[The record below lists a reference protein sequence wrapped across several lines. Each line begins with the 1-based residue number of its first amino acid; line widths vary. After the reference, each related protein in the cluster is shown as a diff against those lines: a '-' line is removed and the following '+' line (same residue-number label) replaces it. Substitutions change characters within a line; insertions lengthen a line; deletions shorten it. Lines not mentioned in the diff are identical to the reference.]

1 MKPILLAILSL
12 AFVTTVYAQ
21 PAGTRTITIDD
32 CNYPILGI
40 ETNHASDKIVLTAS
54 QGRIFFINVSDVEA
68 NTEVN
73 PVWKNLNLSGLNNGG
88 KPQFS
93 ENDQYILLQ
102 ESSALKTAITSRK
115 VKDIKYYILNAA
127 DGKVVSEGN
136 NVNSVQFLSNSTQI
150 LIASNDGIMV
160 KDFLSNKVI
169 AQLEVDNCE
178 MAAISHDNKLIAL
191 SFDPDKADFKEV
203 ESIGKNKSELKT
215 ARKNKR
221 LISFYSYPDLKKLY
235 NSKEEI
241 DIVYSIKFS
250 RDDKQTYLL
259 SHNVVAER
267 IGTAGL
273 NGISM
278 AAADNRRQTNIQVL
292 DASNGN
298 LVKEIYHATAEP
310 DADYKFSTYSNYF

>member
-136 NVNSVQFLSNSTQI
+136 NVNS
-150 LIASNDGIMV
+150 
-160 KDFLSNKVI
+160 
-169 AQLEVDNCE
+169 
-178 MAAISHDNKLIAL
+178 
-191 SFDPDKADFKEV
+191 
-203 ESIGKNKSELKT
+203 
-215 ARKNKR
+215 
-221 LISFYSYPDLKKLY
+221 
-235 NSKEEI
+235 
-241 DIVYSIKFS
+241 
-250 RDDKQTYLL
+250 
-259 SHNVVAER
+259 
-267 IGTAGL
+267 
-273 NGISM
+273 
-278 AAADNRRQTNIQVL
+278 
-292 DASNGN
+292 
-298 LVKEIYHATAEP
+298 
-310 DADYKFSTYSNYF
+310 